1 MLSNFFIFKAAFEL
15 IRTEGVTELE
25 RAKNRSQH
33 IDQQSEQ
40 MSDISRNARK
50 FAEDLEKNAENSKK
64 AAKEAREK
72 ALGASDLAK
81 NTVELQRSIGE
92 QLKTKIV
99 PDFPKEKKKIENL
112 KKLTTE
118 SLNKAETV
126 YDESLTLFANIT
138 GLQVPELELE
148 PIKTNAKNLQTDIA
162 KISGDLD
169 SALSVNNDM
178 LSEFEENL
186 ELSQIL
192 IRR

>member
-1 MLSNFFIFKAAFEL
+1 
-15 IRTEGVTELE
+15 
-25 RAKNRSQH
+25 
-33 IDQQSEQ
+33 

-50 FAEDLEKNAENSKK
+50 YAEDLEKKAENSKK

-72 ALGASDLAK
+72 ALSASDLAK

-92 QLKTKIV
+92 KLKTKII

-148 PIKTNAKNLQTDIA
+148 PIKTNAKNLQADIA

-169 SALSVNNDM
+169 TALSVNNDM
-178 LSEFEENL
+178 LSEFEQNL
-186 ELSQIL
+186 ELSHIL